1 MPPLLHTLLID
12 FCSICTQYYRI
23 VIERSIAWLVN
34 LNFNYLRKNYA
45 NNLRAKMFFVYLRK
59 NYAKDMNEQ
68 NYCYKY
74 PHPAVTADCVIFGF
88 DGVGIKVLLI
98 QRGIEPY
105 KGKWAFPGGFMKI
118 DETAEEC
125 AQRELE
131 EETGLKNASVEQFY
145 TFSDVGRDP
154 RERVITVAHYAL
166 VKLSEVKGGDDAATA
181 RWFAMDEVPGLAF
194 DHDRILRMA
203 VNRLKERI
211 CFEPIGFELLPAVF
225 TMTELQNLYEAIL
238 EVKFDR
244 RNFYNKMLK
253 LGILSEAEPRPEGA
267 SRRTPTKYR
276 FNAGKYAEL
285 KQKGFR
291 LEF

>member
-1 MPPLLHTLLID
+1 MEDNRGTY
-12 FCSICTQYYRI
+12 TYR
-23 VIERSIAWLVN
+23 
-34 LNFNYLRKNYA
+34 
-45 NNLRAKMFFVYLRK
+45 
-59 NYAKDMNEQ
+59 
-68 NYCYKY
+68 Y

-88 DGVGIKVLLI
+88 DGVSIKLLLI
-98 QRGIEPY
+98 KRGIEPY
-105 KGKWAFPGGFMKI
+105 KGKWAFPGGFMNM

-125 AQRELE
+125 AKRELE
-131 EETGLKNASVEQFY
+131 EETGLKDAAVEQFY
-145 TFSDVGRDP
+145 TFSDVNRDP

-166 VKLSEVKGGDDAATA
+166 VRLSDVKGGDDAASA
-181 RWFAMDEVPGLAF
+181 RWFAMDEVPSLAF
-194 DHDRILRMA
+194 DHDRIMRMA

-211 CFEPIGFELLPAVF
+211 CFEPIGFELLPEVF

-253 LGILSEAEPRPEGA
+253 LGILSEAEPRPA
-267 SRRTPTKYR
+267 NAARRTPSKYR
-276 FNAGKYAEL
+276 FNSEKYAEL

>member
-1 MPPLLHTLLID
+1 M
-12 FCSICTQYYRI
+12 S
-23 VIERSIAWLVN
+23 
-34 LNFNYLRKNYA
+34 
-45 NNLRAKMFFVYLRK
+45 
-59 NYAKDMNEQ
+59 EQ
-68 NYCYKY
+68 QFCYKY
-74 PHPAVTADCVIFGF
+74 PHPSVTADCVIFGF
-88 DGVGIKVLLI
+88 DGVAIKILLI
-98 QRGIEPY
+98 QRGIEPF
-105 KGKWAFPGGFMKI
+105 KGKWAFPGGFMKM

-125 AQRELE
+125 AKRELE
-131 EETGLKNASVEQFY
+131 EETGLNNASVEQFY
-145 TFSDVGRDP
+145 TFSDVKRDP

-166 VKLSEVKGGDDAATA
+166 VRLSEVKGGDDAASA
-181 RWFAMDEVPGLAF
+181 RWFSMDEVPSLAF

-203 VNRLKERI
+203 VNGLKERI
-211 CFEPIGFELLPAVF
+211 CFEPIGFELLPEVF

-253 LGILSEAEPRPEGA
+253 LGILSEAEPRPANA

-276 FNAGKYAEL
+276 FNAEKYAEL

>member
-1 MPPLLHTLLID
+1 M
-12 FCSICTQYYRI
+12 
-23 VIERSIAWLVN
+23 EE
-34 LNFNYLRKNYA
+34 K
-45 NNLRAKMFFVYLRK
+45 
-59 NYAKDMNEQ
+59 

-105 KGKWAFPGGFMKI
+105 KGKWAFPGGFMNI
-118 DETAEEC
+118 DETIEEC
-125 AQRELE
+125 AKRELE
-131 EETGLKNASVEQFY
+131 EETGLKASSVEQFY
-145 TFSDVGRDP
+145 TFTDVNRDP

-166 VKLSEVKGGDDAATA
+166 VRLSDVKRGDDAMSAK
-181 RWFAMDEVPGLAF
+181 WFAMNEIPSLAF
-194 DHDRILRMA
+194 DHDRILRIA

-211 CFEPIGFELLPAVF
+211 CFEPIGFELLPEIF
-225 TMTELQNLYEAIL
+225 TMSALQNLYEAIL
-238 EVKFDR
+238 EMKFDR

-253 LGILSEAEPRPEGA
+253 LGILSEAEARPKDA
-267 SRRTPTKYR
+267 SRRTPIKYR
-276 FNAGKYAEL
+276 FNAKKYAEL

>member
-1 MPPLLHTLLID
+1 M
-12 FCSICTQYYRI
+12 
-23 VIERSIAWLVN
+23 EE
-34 LNFNYLRKNYA
+34 
-45 NNLRAKMFFVYLRK
+45 NNKLYS
-59 NYAKDMNEQ
+59 
-68 NYCYKY
+68 YKY

-88 DGVGIKVLLI
+88 DGVSIKVLMI

-105 KGKWAFPGGFMKI
+105 KGQWAFPGGFLQM
-118 DETAEEC
+118 DETVEEC
-125 AQRELE
+125 AKRELE
-131 EETGLKNASVEQFY
+131 EETGLKSASVEQFY
-145 TFSDVGRDP
+145 TFSAVNRDP

-166 VKLSEVKGGDDAATA
+166 VRLSEVKGGDDAASA
-181 RWFAMDEVPGLAF
+181 QWFAMNEIPSLAF
-194 DHDRILRMA
+194 DHERILRMA
-203 VNRLKERI
+203 VKRLKERI
-211 CFEPIGFELLPAVF
+211 CFEPIGFELLAEVF

-253 LGILSEAEPRPEGA
+253 LGILSEAEPRPAGA

-276 FNAGKYAEL
+276 FNAEKYTEL

>member
-1 MPPLLHTLLID
+1 MG
-12 FCSICTQYYRI
+12 
-23 VIERSIAWLVN
+23 
-34 LNFNYLRKNYA
+34 
-45 NNLRAKMFFVYLRK
+45 
-59 NYAKDMNEQ
+59 EQ
-68 NYCYKY
+68 NFCYKY
-74 PHPAVTADCVIFGF
+74 PHPAVTTDCVIFGF

-98 QRGIEPY
+98 QRGIEPF

-125 AQRELE
+125 ARRELE
-131 EETGLKNASVEQFY
+131 EETGLRNAAVEQFY
-145 TFSDVGRDP
+145 TFSDVNRDP

-166 VKLSEVKGGDDAATA
+166 LRLSEVKGGDDAASA
-181 RWFAMDEVPGLAF
+181 RWFAMEEVPCLAF

-211 CFEPIGFELLPAVF
+211 CFEPIGFELLPEVF

-253 LGILSEAEPRPEGA
+253 LGILAETEPRPA
-267 SRRTPTKYR
+267 NAPRRIPSKYR
-276 FNAGKYAEL
+276 FNAEKYAEL